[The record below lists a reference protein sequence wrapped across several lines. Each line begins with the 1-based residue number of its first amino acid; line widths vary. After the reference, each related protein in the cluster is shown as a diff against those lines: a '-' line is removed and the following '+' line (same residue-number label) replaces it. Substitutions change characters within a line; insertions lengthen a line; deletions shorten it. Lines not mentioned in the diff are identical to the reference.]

1 VSGSNAPARKQS
13 KEQKMQT
20 AKHTKKIKK
29 LEAKRAKIDKKL
41 IKAKRKFLGL
51 SNGGG
56 YI

>member
-1 VSGSNAPARKQS
+1 MPQRANSQ